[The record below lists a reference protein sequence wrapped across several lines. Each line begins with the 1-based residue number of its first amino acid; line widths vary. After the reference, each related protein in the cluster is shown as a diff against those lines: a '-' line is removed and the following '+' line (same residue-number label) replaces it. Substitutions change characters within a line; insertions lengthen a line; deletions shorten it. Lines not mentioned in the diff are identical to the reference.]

1 MRFLNT
7 PIDVDLDQRGNPRLI
22 HWRRGRYQVREINE
36 VWITRGRW
44 WAGEE
49 ERLFM
54 RVETDRAQ
62 LVIYRRGRGGTEWC
76 LYQMID

>member
-1 MRFLNT
+1 MHFFHA
-7 PIDVDLDQRGNPRLI
+7 PIDVELDQRGSPRLI
-22 HWRRGRYQVREINE
+22 RWRRGRYQVREIIE

-54 RVETDRAQ
+54 RIETDRAQ
-62 LVIYRRGRGGTEWC
+62 LVIYRCGRGGTEWR